1 MICAGANSGSRLPTV
16 AAVLMFGLSACT
28 TVSPAPVVFKA
39 GPLSMPV
46 PSAIAP
52 GSAGGPS
59 PVVATP
65 PSAFMTDQRQQGTG
79 VPVVAPV
86 PSRTVTAAPLSTG
99 GAPLTTVAVQSAPPV
114 PRARPTATA
123 SASIGPGTYEVQAG
137 ETIFAVARKSNVA
150 MRDLIEAN
158 GLASPYRLRAGQ
170 RIIIPQARY
179 HRVRAGET
187 LYAIA
192 RQYDVDMPSIV
203 RANGLTAPYT
213 VAAGQRLRLPERLT
227 EASTP
232 RNAAAPVR
240 TATPARPPSSA
251 TAATAAGAPLPTVR
265 PSAGRQIAAVPRA
278 IPKPPPRSGRTF
290 AWPVDGRVI
299 SRFGGKPGG
308 MRNDG
313 INIATR
319 RGAPVRAAEDGVVA
333 YTGNEIK
340 GFGNMLLLRHADGWM
355 TAYAHNE
362 TVLVKLGDR
371 VRRGQVVARVG
382 SSGSVTSPQLHFEIR
397 KGTVAVDPTRHLDS
411 RSASNGGGGPRA
423 GLSGGRPNP
432 G

>member
-1 MICAGANSGSRLPTV
+1 M
-16 AAVLMFGLSACT
+16 
-28 TVSPAPVVFKA
+28 
-39 GPLSMPV
+39 
-46 PSAIAP
+46 
-52 GSAGGPS
+52 
-59 PVVATP
+59 
-65 PSAFMTDQRQQGTG
+65 
-79 VPVVAPV
+79 
-86 PSRTVTAAPLSTG
+86 AAPLSTG
-99 GAPLTTVAVQSAPPV
+99 EAPLTSVAVRSAPPL
-114 PRARPTATA
+114 PRTRPTATNT
-123 SASIGPGTYEVQAG
+123 ASIGPGTYQVQPG

-158 GLASPYRLRAGQ
+158 GLASPYRLQAGQ

-179 HRVRAGET
+179 HRVQAGET

-240 TATPARPPSSA
+240 TAVTTQSPSTA
-251 TAATAAGAPLPTVR
+251 TAVAAKSAPQPTVR
-265 PSAGRQIAAVPRA
+265 PSATSQVAAVPRV

-319 RGAPVRAAEDGVVA
+319 RGAEVRAAEDGVVA
-333 YTGNEIK
+333 YAGNELK

-362 TVLVKLGDR
+362 KVLVKLGDR

-382 SSGSVTSPQLHFEIR
+382 SSGNVTTPQLHFEIR
-397 KGTVAVDPTRHLDS
+397 KGTVAVDPSRHLDS
-411 RSASNGGGGPRA
+411 RSAANGGSGPRA

>member
-1 MICAGANSGSRLPTV
+1 MICAGANSGSRLLTV
-16 AAVLMFGLSACT
+16 AALLTLGLSACT

-39 GPLSMPV
+39 GPISVPV
-46 PSAIAP
+46 PSAVAP
-52 GSAGGPS
+52 GSSRQSS

-65 PSAFMTDQRQQGTG
+65 PSAFTGAHRQQAPS
-79 VPVVAPV
+79 VPTVAPT
-86 PSRTVTAAPLSTG
+86 PSRAVAAAPLTS
-99 GAPLTTVAVQSAPPV
+99 VAVQSAPPI
-114 PRARPTATA
+114 PRARPTTTNT
-123 SASIGPGTYEVQAG
+123 ASIGPGTYQVQPG

-158 GLASPYRLRAGQ
+158 GLASPYRLQAGQ

-213 VAAGQRLRLPERLT
+213 VATGQRLRLPERLA

-240 TATPARPPSSA
+240 TAAAPQAPSTA
-251 TAATAAGAPLPTVR
+251 TAVAAKSTPRPTVR
-265 PSAGRQIAAVPRA
+265 PSATRDVAAVPRV

-319 RGAPVRAAEDGVVA
+319 RGAEVRAAEDGVVA
-333 YTGNEIK
+333 YAGNELK

-362 TVLVKLGDR
+362 KVLVKLGER

-382 SSGSVTSPQLHFEIR
+382 SSGSVTTPQLHFEIR
-397 KGTVAVDPTRHLDS
+397 KGTVAVDPARYLDS
-411 RSASNGGGGPRA
+411 RSADNGGAGGPRA

>member
-1 MICAGANSGSRLPTV
+1 MICTGANFGFRLVTV
-16 AAVLMFGLSACT
+16 AAALTLGLSACT

-39 GPLSMPV
+39 GPLSVPV

-52 GSAGGPS
+52 GSAGGPTR
-59 PVVATP
+59 VVATP
-65 PSAFMTDQRQQGTG
+65 PSAFVSGQGAQPARTRPQQAVTTT
-79 VPVVAPV
+79 PL
-86 PSRTVTAAPLSTG
+86 TVNAAPRQPVDVRSLPP
-99 GAPLTTVAVQSAPPV
+99 APRKRPVA
-114 PRARPTATA
+114 TDT
-123 SASIGPGTYEVQAG
+123 ASIGPGTYRVQAG
-137 ETIFAVARKSNVA
+137 ETIFAVSRKSNVA

-179 HRVRAGET
+179 HRVQAGET

-213 VAAGQRLRLPERLT
+213 VAAGQRLRLPERLN

-240 TATPARPPSSA
+240 TAVTARPPSA
-251 TAATAAGAPLPTVR
+251 TTNIATRSAPLPTVR
-265 PSAGRQIAAVPRA
+265 PSASRQVAAMPRV

-313 INIATR
+313 INIATQ
-319 RGAPVRAAEDGVVA
+319 RGAEVRAAEDGVVA
-333 YTGNEIK
+333 YVGNEIK

-362 TVLVKLGDR
+362 NVLVNLGDR
-371 VRRGQVVARVG
+371 VRRGQVIARVG
-382 SSGSVTSPQLHFEIR
+382 SSGSVTTPQLHFEVR
-397 KGTVAVDPTRHLDS
+397 KGTVAVDPARYLDS
-411 RSASNGGGGPRA
+411 RSADNGRRDGPRA
-423 GLSGGRPNP
+423 GLSGARPNP